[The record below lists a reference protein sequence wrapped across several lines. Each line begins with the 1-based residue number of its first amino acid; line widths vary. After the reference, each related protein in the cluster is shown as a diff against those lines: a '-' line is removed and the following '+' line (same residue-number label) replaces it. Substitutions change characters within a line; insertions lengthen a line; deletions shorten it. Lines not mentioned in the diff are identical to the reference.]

1 MRASGKYHE
10 IKKQTEADIVLAMNA
25 IDAALSNVL
34 DGIAFIRKH
43 PDCASMSSLKDV
55 DEVFTWSAKLAEL
68 KRIKQIID
76 GEEEEE

>member
-1 MRASGKYHE
+1 MRASGKYHAIMNQVE
-10 IKKQTEADIVLAMNA
+10 NDIALAINS
-25 IDAALSNVL
+25 IDAALSNIEE
-34 DGIAFIRKH
+34 GIAFIRQH